1 MVTCSAIS
9 LAKPVRWV
17 PTVSDSFTLPCCT
30 NCKMATDK
38 NGWIPEERLTA
49 TPSWLRIPHS
59 LSAMP

>member
-17 PTVSDSFTLPCCT
+17 PTVSDSVTLPCCT
-30 NCKMATDK
+30 SCKTATAR
-38 NGWIPEERLTA
+38 NGWIAEERLTA
-49 TPSWLRIPHS
+49 TPSWLRIPLS